1 MLPQAAVT
9 QIVYCRGLC
18 KPVLAILGFAREK
31 LRRLYVVEELTYL
44 CFQVLGFYYD

>member
-9 QIVYCRGLC
+9 QIVYCHGLC

-31 LRRLYVVEELTYL
+31 RRLYVVEELTYL